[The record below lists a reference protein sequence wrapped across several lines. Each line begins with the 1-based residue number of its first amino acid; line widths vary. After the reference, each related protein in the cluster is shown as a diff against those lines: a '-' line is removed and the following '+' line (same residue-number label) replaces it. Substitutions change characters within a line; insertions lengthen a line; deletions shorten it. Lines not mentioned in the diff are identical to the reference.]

1 MLELQRRLLSGGNR
15 IYWRDVDLPRIAE
28 RFGVSAKEL
37 ERAPAD
43 TSLFSAGIGSEGLYS
58 SETIK
63 QLAQKLLRFASP
75 SSDVNDDEDN
85 EKAEF
90 RFTLSSESVDTYGD
104 VIRQQG
110 WDYRRFDKNPVAL
123 QFHRG
128 STLPI
133 GMWSKRS
140 LESGNLKAS
149 LRFSSDRD
157 AKRIEQAVRE
167 RTLRMSSVGFM
178 PGEWKWS
185 EDPKRKYGID
195 FLDGHVLLEASVV
208 SIGAN
213 PDALLDADAP
223 GLTNN
228 QNGSEETKPA
238 GQPAKSFHLA
248 QRRMTAIRARF

>member
-28 RFGVSAKEL
+28 RFGVSEKDV
-37 ERAPAD
+37 APA
-43 TSLFSAGIGSEGLYS
+43 LVIPAPVIEIAGVGM
-58 SETIK
+58 
-63 QLAQKLLRFASP
+63 
-75 SSDVNDDEDN
+75 DDEDDEGDG

-157 AKRIEQAVRE
+157 ARRIEHAVRE
-167 RTLRMSSVGFM
+167 RTIRMSSVGFM

-223 GLTNN
+223 GLVNN

>member
-1 MLELQRRLLSGGNR
+1 MLELQRRLFGGGKR
-15 IYWRDVDLPRIAE
+15 IYWRDCDLARVAA
-28 RFGVSAKEL
+28 RFEKEL
-37 ERAPAD
+37 REVEEAKGELQFLETTDITDKA
-43 TSLFSAGIGSEGLYS
+43 AGE
-58 SETIK
+58 
-63 QLAQKLLRFASP
+63 P
-75 SSDVNDDEDN
+75 SSD
-85 EKAEF
+85 EF
-90 RFTLSSESVDTYGD
+90 RFALSSNAVDTYGD
-104 VIRQQG
+104 TINQMG

-133 GMWSKRS
+133 GTWSKR
-140 LESGNLKAS
+140 GIDNGMLKAS

-157 AKRIEQAVRE
+157 AKRIEHQVRE
-167 RTLRMSSVGFM
+167 RTLRMTSVGFM

-213 PDALLDADAP
+213 PDALLEADAP
-223 GLTNN
+223 GLEDK
-228 QNGSEETKPA
+228 QIGSKETEPA
-238 GQPAKSFHLA
+238 APAAKTYPLTQA

>member
-1 MLELQRRLLSGGNR
+1 MLELQRRLFGGGNR
-15 IYWRDVDLPRIAE
+15 IYWRDCDLEMIAK
-28 RFGVSAKEL
+28 RFDVEARKVQAFDLAAEEATLEMVEL
-37 ERAPAD
+37 AA
-43 TSLFSAGIGSEGLYS
+43 AGE
-58 SETIK
+58 
-63 QLAQKLLRFASP
+63 P
-75 SSDVNDDEDN
+75 SSD
-85 EKAEF
+85 EF
-90 RFTLSSESVDTYGD
+90 RFALSSNAVDTYGD
-104 VIRQQG
+104 TINQMG

-133 GMWSKRS
+133 GTWSKRGI
-140 LESGNLKAS
+140 ENGMLKAA

-157 AKRIEQAVRE
+157 AKRIEHQVRE
-167 RTLRMSSVGFM
+167 RTLRMTSVGFM

-213 PDALLDADAP
+213 PDALLEADAP
-223 GLTNN
+223 GLTDK
-228 QNGSEETKPA
+228 QNGLTEATPA
-238 GQPAKSFHLA
+238 EQPAKSFLDFA

>member
-1 MLELQRRLLSGGNR
+1 MLELQRRLFGGGNR
-15 IYWRDVDLPRIAE
+15 IYWRDCDYERIAKQ
-28 RFGVSAKEL
+28 FGVEGCEVRDMSLGLPEL
-37 ERAPAD
+37 IAVPVVE
-43 TSLFSAGIGSEGLYS
+43 LSAGE
-58 SETIK
+58 
-63 QLAQKLLRFASP
+63 P
-75 SSDVNDDEDN
+75 SND
-85 EKAEF
+85 EF
-90 RFTLSSESVDTYGD
+90 RFALSSASVDTYGD
-104 VIRQQG
+104 TINQMG

-133 GMWSKRS
+133 GTWSKRGV
-140 LESGNLKAS
+140 ENGMLKAS

-157 AKRIEQAVRE
+157 AKRIEHQVRE
-167 RTLRMSSVGFM
+167 RTLRMTSVGFM

-213 PDALLDADAP
+213 PDALLEADAP
-223 GLTNN
+223 GLTDK
-228 QNGSEETKPA
+228 QNGLTEATPA
-238 GQPAKSFHLA
+238 EQPAKSFLDFA